1 MTRDTRIRMRYGEK
15 VMPLLL
21 CALAVAPASAQDEAE
36 VAPDAP
42 SADALYLEALAA
54 WRDGQTRTT
63 LTLARRALAA
73 ANGVHP
79 HAELLLAYAELR
91 SGDRAEAIR
100 RLTALADA
108 PAAPP
113 AIRDSARRALERATA
128 RSQRSAWSLHVG
140 GQVAGRWSGEV
151 LVPGLGYSFGVDWPF
166 FKNFGVAAELSG
178 YDTSA
183 GSPFLEGPV
192 VDVLASA
199 HVPFG
204 GSAWALNAKV
214 GPAVWLASGA
224 LYGDATV
231 PSLGVRAT
239 AGFDV
244 RPWTTVGLYV
254 NAGGWVWP
262 GFVTDLPTWSFTW
275 DLRTGL
281 VIWFPAPKPAPA
293 SGS

>member
-1 MTRDTRIRMRYGEK
+1 MRYGEK

-21 CALAVAPASAQDEAE
+21 CALALAPASAQEAAE

-42 SADALYLEALAA
+42 SADALYLQAIAA
-54 WRDGQTRTT
+54 WRDGQSHTA

-91 SGDRAEAIR
+91 SGDRTEAIR
-100 RLTALADA
+100 HLTALAAAADA
-108 PAAPP
+108 PV
-113 AIRDSARRALERATA
+113 AIRESARRALERATA
-128 RSQRSAWSLHVG
+128 RSQRNTWSLHVG

-151 LVPGLGYSFGVDWPF
+151 LVPGLGYSLGVDWPIV
-166 FKNFGVAAELSG
+166 KNLGVAAELSG

-183 GSPFLEGPV
+183 GTPFLEGPV

-204 GSAWALNAKV
+204 GSAWALNAKA
-214 GPAVWLASGA
+214 GPALWIASGA
-224 LYGDATV
+224 LYGDTTV

-254 NAGGWVWP
+254 NAGAWVWP

-275 DLRTGL
+275 DLRTGM
-281 VIWFPAPKPAPA
+281 VFWFPSPKAPAPT
-293 SGS
+293 GS